1 MVKKDRSTI
10 VNKTDLIKMIN
21 PLYQKH
27 LEHQLSQAQLL
38 FLSVI
43 IEVLQN
49 LKQVKA
55 ELIATALPLP
65 ILFESRRKKLQRLLS
80 LKALNMK
87 RIWFPIL
94 QDWLA
99 TTFRD
104 SDPLYIALD
113 RTNWDDL
120 NLLMVSLIY
129 RNRAIPLYGEFLNK
143 LGSSNLSEQIRVLS
157 PVLGLLK
164 SDRVVVLGDR
174 EFCSVLLGNWLEE
187 QGVGYVLRLKETTS
201 FQKNG
206 KFESLNQQ
214 GLKAGTSFFFKRVK
228 VTQQVKSKTFNVAG
242 KWKRTYQQTSVSEGW
257 YLLTNLESQNEAV
270 AAYKRRFD
278 IEEMFRDF
286 KSGGYNL
293 EDSQV
298 RGERLNSLML
308 LLFMAYFQAT
318 MTGQKFKQ
326 KNLQKYLG
334 RPEEK
339 QRNTRR
345 HSSFYLGLYCRN
357 WIPFWHQCWS
367 TVEKLMK
374 LSPNKLP
381 YYQRGMR
388 AMKLILSTF

>member
-1 MVKKDRSTI
+1 MRPTY
-10 VNKTDLIKMIN
+10 LKMIH

-43 IEVLQN
+43 IEVIQS

-99 TTFRD
+99 TTFPD

-113 RTNWDDL
+113 RTNWDNI

-157 PVLGLLK
+157 PVLALLK
-164 SDRVVVLGDR
+164 SYRVVVLGDR
-174 EFCSVLLGNWLEE
+174 EFCSVLLGDWLGE
-187 QGVGYVLRLKETTS
+187 QGVSYVLRLKETTS

-206 KFESLNQQ
+206 KFESLNKQ
-214 GLKAGTSFFFKRVK
+214 GLKPGTSFFFKRVK

-242 KWKRTYQQTSVSEGW
+242 KWKRTYQQTSVAEGW
-257 YLLTNLESQNEAV
+257 YLLTNLESKNEAI
-270 AAYKRRFD
+270 AAYKKRFD

-293 EDSQV
+293 EDSQI

-318 MTGQKFKQ
+318 MTGQKFKRQ
-326 KNLQKYLG
+326 NLQKYLG
-334 RPEEK
+334 RPEQK
-339 QRNTRR
+339 RRNTRR
-345 HSSFYLGLYCRN
+345 HSSFYLGLYCRD
-357 WIPFWHQCWS
+357 WIPFWHQCWEM
-367 TVEKLMK
+367 VEKLMQ